1 MHVSLT
7 RALVM
12 VSSSTTIPPNPP
24 PLLRCRFAV
33 PPGVP
38 CLQQYNT
45 RKHAE
50 TFWKSLS
57 HDRYEVSCVSPQL
70 YYERF
75 VDFLDQHAE

>member
-1 MHVSLT
+1 MH
-7 RALVM
+7 
-12 VSSSTTIPPNPP
+12 SSMRFLPPVIV
-24 PLLRCRFAV
+24 FAV
-33 PPGVP
+33 PPRGVLL

-75 VDFLDQHAE
+75 VDFLSQHAE